1 MQSKEV
7 AKIFSEIAQILELKG
22 ENPFRVRAY
31 ERAAR
36 TIEDLGEKLKVI
48 ADQDKLTTLPG
59 IGADLAEKIKE
70 MLKTG
75 SLKYYQQ
82 LKKEIPSGL
91 FDMLKIQGLGP
102 KTVKLIYDK
111 LGIDTIESLKKA
123 IDAGKLNQIEGIRE
137 KTQENILRGI
147 EFIKKSKEHFSFYE
161 ANKVAEKFIEK
172 IKKFKGVKKIELA
185 GSLRRKKSEV
195 KDIDI
200 LAISKN
206 PESVMD
212 KFTKLDLADDV
223 LAKGPTK
230 SSIIAKENNIQ
241 VDLRV
246 LDEKSFGSAMV
257 YFTGSK
263 DFNVR
268 LRQLAIKKGYKI
280 NEYGVFDVASSKK
293 EKLLAAGTEREI
305 FSLMKLDYIPAE
317 LREDRGEIEAAK
329 KGGLPKLIEKKD
341 IKGDLHVHS
350 KYSDGKESIEEI
362 AKAAKRRGY
371 DYIGISDHSQSL
383 KIASGLSIKE
393 LHKKIEE
400 VKKINKKLPGIKVLC
415 GTEADILMDGSID
428 YPDSVLKELDYVIA
442 AIHSGFKQS
451 KEQITKRIIK
461 ACKNK
466 YVNIIAHPTGILQG
480 IRDAYQVDLE
490 KIYQAASDFNVALEI
505 NCHPQRM
512 DLSDLRV
519 MEAKSKKA
527 KLFLGT
533 DSHTLEQLD
542 FIELGINISRRG
554 WLTKKDVIN
563 CFKTDELKKWLKK

>member
-1 MQSKEV
+1 M
-7 AKIFSEIAQILELKG
+7 
-22 ENPFRVRAY
+22 
-31 ERAAR
+31 
-36 TIEDLGEKLKVI
+36 
-48 ADQDKLTTLPG
+48 PG
-59 IGADLAEKIKE
+59 IGVDLAKKIEE
-70 MLKTG
+70 MLETG

-82 LKKEIPSGL
+82 LKKEVPSGL
-91 FDMLKIQGLGP
+91 FDMLRIQGLGP

-111 LGIDTIESLKKA
+111 LGIDTVAKLEKA
-123 IDAGKLNQIEGIRE
+123 ISAGKLNQLEGIRE

-147 EFIKKSKEHFSFYE
+147 EFLKKSKGHFSFYE

-172 IKKFKGVKKIELA
+172 IKKFKGIKKVELA

-212 KFTKLDLADDV
+212 KFTKLDLAGDV

-230 SSIIAKENNIQ
+230 SSIIANESNIQ

-263 DFNVR
+263 DFNVK

-280 NEYGVFDVASSKK
+280 NEYGAFAVRAGKK
-293 EKLLAAGTEREI
+293 EKLLGAKTEQEI
-305 FSLMKLDYIPAE
+305 FSLMELDYIPAE

-329 KGGLPKLIEKKD
+329 KGELPRLIEKKD
-341 IKGDLHVHS
+341 VKGDLHVHS

-362 AKAAKRRGY
+362 ARAAKMFGY
-371 DYIGISDHSQSL
+371 DYIGISDHSQGL
-383 KIASGLSIKE
+383 KIANGLSIKE

-400 VKKINKKLPGIKVLC
+400 VKKINKKLSGIKVLC
-415 GTEADILMDGSID
+415 GTEVDILMDGSID

-466 YVNIIAHPTGILQG
+466 YVNIIAHPTGILRG
-480 IRDAYQVDLE
+480 VRDSYQVDLE
-490 KIYQAASDFNVALEI
+490 KIFQVASDFDVALEI

-533 DSHTLEQLD
+533 DSHTIEQLD
-542 FIELGINISRRG
+542 FIELGINIARRG

-563 CFKTDELKKWLKK
+563 CFKPGELKKWLKK